1 MMLLK
6 CCCRNSPWHTIRLIA
21 VLFCCFLIH
30 IFLGTL
36 YTFGNFL
43 PYIVSYLR
51 VNSSSHNLRITDS
64 VVIFVLQCCSVAVG
78 MIVSGIIGKK
88 VGPKIPT
95 ILGGALMSIGT
106 ILSYYTI
113 TDSLYT
119 FLVTFGLIYG
129 FGVGLAYV
137 GPVVCGIRWLPKLKG
152 MSSGIVTS
160 GLTIGMLT
168 FTAFETS
175 FINPS
180 NIRPDEMPYPDTPDE
195 MYYTQKKLLART
207 RTMFLILGSLY
218 FPFIVI
224 ASLFLSDQDCQFF
237 QYIRKCSCLSKQ
249 RKLAKEEMDTYCT
262 DNKTTDTDKTNNNGN
277 ETIQLLKVVL
287 TKPSFYVLCFKY
299 MLANFITGLVYSL
312 IKSFGLQ
319 VVTTDDYFLTA
330 TGMANAI
337 FNFLG
342 RIGFGILA
350 DLTDHKLAHLLLSGP
365 MSVFFFTIYGA
376 SLYLGK
382 TIYFIWT
389 CAIFFCAGGYY
400 SLYPAIVA
408 EYYGSDHV
416 GVTYSMLCV
425 VAEVPGFI
433 AFAIVS
439 RYLIQIL
446 EWYGTFL
453 LFGGVS
459 CIDLLLTFLLHN
471 SHCTY

>member
-1 MMLLK
+1 
-6 CCCRNSPWHTIRLIA
+6 
-21 VLFCCFLIH
+21 
-30 IFLGTL
+30 
-36 YTFGNFL
+36 
-43 PYIVSYLR
+43 
-51 VNSSSHNLRITDS
+51 
-64 VVIFVLQCCSVAVG
+64 
-78 MIVSGIIGKK
+78 
-88 VGPKIPT
+88 
-95 ILGGALMSIGT
+95 MSIGT

-180 NIRPDEMPYPDTPDE
+180 NIRPDEMSYPDTPDE

-207 RTMFLILGSLY
+207 RTMFLILGSWSERNKLA
-218 FPFIVI
+218 ITI

-277 ETIQLLKVVL
+277 EIIQLLKVVL

-319 VVTTDDYFLTA
+319 VVTDDYFLTA

-350 DLTDHKLAHLLLSGP
+350 
-365 MSVFFFTIYGA
+365 
-376 SLYLGK
+376 
-382 TIYFIWT
+382 
-389 CAIFFCAGGYY
+389 
-400 SLYPAIVA
+400 
-408 EYYGSDHV
+408 
-416 GVTYSMLCV
+416 
-425 VAEVPGFI
+425 
-433 AFAIVS
+433 VS
-439 RYLIQIL
+439 
-446 EWYGTFL
+446 
-453 LFGGVS
+453 
-459 CIDLLLTFLLHN
+459 
-471 SHCTY
+471 